1 LAGLGETRP
10 WVVEVTVVVQAS
22 SVSRL
27 QVSRALLAVVD
38 QLASEF
44 PELPLAEVYVKVGEA
59 RVIAARRLPNVLA
72 YRDVLEREAR
82 VRLAVSAEAQ

>member
-1 LAGLGETRP
+1 VP
-10 WVVEVTVVVQAS
+10 VVVQAS

-27 QVSRALLAVVD
+27 HVSRALLAVVD
-38 QLASEF
+38 KLASEF
-44 PELPLAEVYVKVGEA
+44 PDRPLAEVYVKVGEA

-82 VRLAVSAEAQ
+82 IRLAGSTEAH